1 MKIIVTGG
9 SGLVGQAIKNVI
21 NTDKNYKN
29 NHSYLFLS
37 SRDCDLSNYETSLNF
52 FKEHNPD
59 YVIHLAAYV
68 GGLFKNMN
76 HKVDMLEKNLQI
88 NYNVVKVCH
97 KVNVKK
103 VICCLSTCIFPD
115 KTTYPIDETMLHNGP
130 PHNSNDTYAYAK
142 RMLEIQCK
150 AYNEQYNSNFVCIIP
165 TNIYGDYDNFSL
177 KDAHVIPALIHKCYL
192 AKQNQSKFI
201 VCGTGKPLRQF
212 IYSIDLAKL
221 ILLVLEHYL
230 EKTPIIL
237 SVDEK
242 DEVSIATIAQTIAK
256 EFNYEHM
263 LQFDT
268 SFSDGQYKKTA
279 NNTKLKKVLENIK
292 NNKNNNNLPQFE
304 FTPLIQG
311 LSKTVKWFIVN
322 YNKDYCRK

>member
-9 SGLVGQAIKNVI
+9 SGLVGQAIQTVV
-21 NTDKNYKN
+21 T
-29 NHSYLFLS
+29 NHLKPTQDSYVFLS
-37 SRDCDLSNYETSLNF
+37 SSNCDLTNYKETLAV
-52 FKEHNPD
+52 FKKHSPD

-76 HKVDMLEKNLQI
+76 QKVDMLEKNLQI
-88 NYNVVKVCH
+88 NYNLVKVCH
-97 KVNVKK
+97 EVNVKK

-115 KTTYPIDETMLHNGP
+115 KTSYPINESMLHNGP
-130 PHNSNDTYAYAK
+130 PHNSNDAYAYAK
-142 RMLEIQCK
+142 RMLEIHCN
-150 AYNEQYNSNFVCIIP
+150 AYNEQYNSNFICIIP

-192 AKQNQSKFI
+192 AEKNGDKFI

-221 ILLVLEHYL
+221 ILIVLDHYQ

-242 DEVSIATIAQTIAK
+242 DETSIAHIARIIAK
-256 EFNYEHM
+256 EFDYEHM
-263 LQFDT
+263 LEFDT

-279 NNTKLKKVLENIK
+279 NNAKLKKVLENI
-292 NNKNNNNLPQFE
+292 NKNNNNKDISQFE
-304 FTPLIQG
+304 FTPLEKG
-311 LSKTVKWFIVN
+311 LSKTVKWFIN
-322 YNKDYCRK
+322 SYNKDYCRK

>member
-9 SGLVGQAIKNVI
+9 SGLVGQAIKTVVTN
-21 NTDKNYKN
+21 DSKSSQD
-29 NHSYLFLS
+29 SYVFLS
-37 SRDCDLSNYETSLNF
+37 SSNCDLTNYRETLTV
-52 FKEHNPD
+52 FKKHSPD

-76 HKVDMLEKNLQI
+76 QKVDMLEKNLQI
-88 NYNVVKVCH
+88 NYNLVKVCH
-97 KVNVKK
+97 EVNVKK

-115 KTTYPIDETMLHNGP
+115 KTTYPIDESMLHNGP
-130 PHNSNDTYAYAK
+130 PHNSNDAYAYAK
-142 RMLEIQCK
+142 RMLEIHCN

-165 TNIYGDYDNFSL
+165 TNIYGYYDNFSL

-192 AKQNQSKFI
+192 AKKNGDKFI

-221 ILLVLEHYL
+221 ILIVLDHYQ

-242 DEVSIATIAQTIAK
+242 DETSIAHIARIIAR

-263 LQFDT
+263 LEFDT

-279 NNTKLKKVLENIK
+279 NNAKLKKVLENI
-292 NNKNNNNLPQFE
+292 NNNNNNKSQFE
-304 FTPLIQG
+304 FTPLEKG
-311 LSKTVKWFIVN
+311 LSKTIKWFIN
-322 YNKDYCRK
+322 SYNKDYCRK